1 MIEEEVR
8 FVQKVAAVVRS
19 TRADYNLPNKVKTE
33 LYLRVF
39 CETSADIIRRYS
51 GAIETLSTC
60 SRVVV
65 TDSPPVGCAI
75 VTVSDKVNQLLEV
88 EQIIS
93 CKLLLPR
100 GQYPVSGHTE

>member
-39 CETSADIIRRYS
+39 CETSADILRRYS

-75 VTVSDKVNQLLEV
+75 VTVSDKVK
-88 EQIIS
+88 
-93 CKLLLPR
+93 KLLVNSYLSIAKR
-100 GQYPVSGHTE
+100 AVTCLRTGHNK